1 MFRLNILN
9 EQLNKKEEMLSEA
22 NTEIEYYKTLYNN
35 KVNIDIL
42 NNNKISSKKSIVTK
56 PKYLDKHTLQINSE
70 LIKAK
75 EDYEWEA
82 EKADVL
88 KRELKIITQEKIYLE
103 EKIINVEKI
112 KADMN
117 SVIEAQESSN
127 KRFESQIKSYSNKV
141 VTLQRKLQQSEK
153 N

>member
-35 KVNIDIL
+35 KTNMNDL
-42 NNNKISSKKSIVTK
+42 NNNKIYNNKEILTK
-56 PKYLDKHTLQINSE
+56 PKYLDKHTLKLNSD

-75 EDYEWEA
+75 EEGEWEA

-88 KRELKIITQEKIYLE
+88 RRELKIITQEKIYLE
-103 EKIINVEKI
+103 EKIINIEKI

-127 KRFESQIKSYSNKV
+127 KRFESQIKSF
-141 VTLQRKLQQSEK
+141 
-153 N
+153 

>member
-1 MFRLNILN
+1 MN

-35 KVNIDIL
+35 KNNMDIL
-42 NNNKISSKKSIVTK
+42 NNSKTSNNKKILTK
-56 PKYLDKHTLQINSE
+56 PKYLDKQALQLNSD

-75 EDYEWEA
+75 EEGEWEA

-103 EKIINVEKI
+103 EKIINIEKI
-112 KADMN
+112 KTDMS

-127 KRFESQIKSYSNKV
+127 KRFESQIKTYSNKV
-141 VTLQRKLQQSEK
+141 VTLQRKLQQTEK